1 MDKPI
6 HPTRRQFIK
15 QSAIAGSFI
24 ISIDPSS
31 LAVKELSEFNND
43 PWFRRVTRWG
53 QVNITEKD
61 PQQYDIA
68 WWRKYWK
75 RTETQGVIIN
85 AGGIVAYYP
94 TKIPF
99 HKQAEY
105 LKGTDLFGDLC
116 RAAHEDGLAVFAR
129 MDSNRAH
136 KEFYEQYPGWFA
148 VDKNGQPYKAG
159 ELYLS
164 CVNSPY
170 YDKHIPSILTEIATK
185 YKPEGFTDNS
195 WSGLTRD
202 SICYCNYCQK
212 SFRENTGNEIPAEK
226 NWSDIVYRQWIRWNY
241 DRRLE
246 IWDLNN
252 KITKTAGGAN
262 CIWAGMN
269 SGSIRGQS
277 NYFRD
282 YKEIC
287 KRAEIIMLDD
297 QARSNEGGFQHN
309 ALIGKMI
316 HGMLGWD
323 KLIPESM
330 AMYQSGGGA
339 NFRVASKVLPEARMW
354 MINGIAGGIQ
364 PWWHHVSAY
373 HEDRRMYKTAEPIM
387 KWHKDNEQYLINR
400 MPVANIG
407 VVWSQQNT
415 DFFGRDQAGDLVEM
429 PWRGMTNSLMR
440 ARIPFL
446 PVHADHIERDASNF
460 RLLILPNIA
469 AMSEAQVNAVKK
481 FVEDGGSIIA
491 TGETSLYD
499 EWGDARKDYALGDIF
514 GAHYLND
521 NNLKTEELKLAGNVY
536 HTYLR
541 LLPQLRAQVDGP
553 KNGTEPAITGIRHP
567 ILAGFEETDII
578 PFGGQ
583 LKQLKTDNG
592 TEMLLTFVPQFP
604 VYPPET
610 AWMRVPVTDIP
621 GMVLRTMEQGGKV
634 IFLPADVDR
643 QYAINNHPDHADLIR
658 NMVKWVIGDNELISV
673 KGTGLIDVQLYQQ
686 KDRLVMHLVNLTS
699 VSTWRQPLEEFIAV
713 GPFEIKV
720 RLPDKIRGK
729 NVQLKV
735 SNQKTDADI
744 SGGWTKF
751 TIESLLDHE
760 LVIIT

>member
-1 MDKPI
+1 MHKPV
-6 HPTRRQFIK
+6 HPTRRQFIR
-15 QSAIAGSFI
+15 QSAIAGGFIASF
-24 ISIDPSS
+24 DPSA
-31 LAVKELSEFNND
+31 LALKELSHFND
-43 PWFRRVTRWG
+43 EPWFRRVTRWG

-68 WWRKYWK
+68 WWRQYWK

-136 KEFYEQYPGWFA
+136 QEFYEQYPGWFA
-148 VDKNGQPYKAG
+148 VDKNDKPYKAG

-212 SFRENTGNEIPAEK
+212 SFREKTGNEIPPEK
-226 NWSDIVYRQWIRWNY
+226 NWNDKVYRQWIGWNY
-241 DRRLE
+241 ERRLE

-252 KITKTAGGAN
+252 KTTIAAGGAN

-277 NYFRD
+277 FYFRD

-287 KRAEIIMLDD
+287 NRAEIIMLDD
-297 QARSNEGGFQHN
+297 QARSNDGGFQHN

-339 NFRVASKVLPEARMW
+339 NFRVASKVLLEARMW

-373 HEDRRMYKTAEPIM
+373 HEDRRMYKTAEPVM
-387 KWHKDNEQYLINR
+387 KWHRENEQYLINR
-400 MPVANIG
+400 TPVANIG

-415 DFFGRDQAGDLVEM
+415 DFYGRDQAGDLVEM
-429 PWRGMTNSLMR
+429 PWRGTTNSLIR
-440 ARIPFL
+440 ARIPYL
-446 PVHADHIERDASNF
+446 PVHADHIERDAPNF
-460 RLLILPNIA
+460 KLLILPNIA

-481 FVEDGGSIIA
+481 FVDDGGSIIA

-499 EWGDARKDYALGDIF
+499 EWGDARKDYALGDTF

-521 NNLKTEELKLAGNVY
+521 NTAKTEEIKLAGNVY

-541 LLPQLRAQVDGP
+541 LLPELRTQVDGP
-553 KNGTEPAITGIRHP
+553 KNGTEPAVTGARHP
-567 ILAGFEETDII
+567 ILKGFEESDII

-583 LKQLKTDNG
+583 LKQLKVDNG
-592 TEMLLTFVPQFP
+592 TEVLMTFVPQFP

-610 AWMRVPVTDIP
+610 AWMREPVTNIP
-621 GMVLRTMEQGGKV
+621 GMVIRNTNQGGKV
-634 IFLPADVDR
+634 IFIPADVDR
-643 QYAINNHPDHADLIR
+643 QYAINNHPDHANLIR
-658 NMVKWVIGDNELISV
+658 NMVKWAIGENEFLSIE
-673 KGTGLIDVQLYQQ
+673 GAGLIDVHLYQQ
-686 KDRLVMHLVNLTS
+686 KDRLVMHIVNLTS
-699 VSTWRQPLEEFIAV
+699 ASTWRQPLEELIAV

-720 RLPDKIRGK
+720 RLPEKIRGK

-735 SNQKTDADI
+735 SNQKTEADI
-744 SGGWTKF
+744 SKGWTAF
-751 TIESLLDHE
+751 TIKSLLDHE
-760 LVIIT
+760 LVIIS